1 MNVLLIVD
9 VQKDF
14 CPGGALPAEGGDRV
28 VPVINDLMDRFDRVI
43 ASKDW
48 HPDQTVHFDKW
59 PRHCVKNTEGA
70 EFHEDLKLQYLDL
83 VLLKGT
89 GNQDDGY
96 SAFEATN
103 VDLNAYLKINA
114 VDTLFVCG
122 LTTDYCVEQT
132 ALDAARK
139 GFPTVVLTDAIK
151 AVNQKPGDGE
161 RSLEKMRKAGCRL
174 VTSRQVKEQLPEA

>member
-28 VPVINDLMDRFDRVI
+28 VPVINELMDRFDRVV

-48 HPDQTVHFDKW
+48 HPENTLHFEKW
-59 PRHCVKNTEGA
+59 PRHCVKNTDGA
-70 EFHEDLKLQYLDL
+70 EFHDDLDIGKIDL
-83 VLLKGT
+83 VVLKGT

-103 VDLNAYLKINA
+103 VDLNAYLKMNKTENLYIS
-114 VDTLFVCG
+114 G
-122 LTTDYCVEQT
+122 LTTDYCVEQS

-139 GFPTVVLTDAIK
+139 GFQTLVITDAIQ
-151 AVNQKPGDGE
+151 AVNQETGDGE
-161 RSLEKMRKAGCRL
+161 RSLEKMREAGCRL

>member
-14 CPGGALPAEGGDRV
+14 CPGGALPAEQGDQV
-28 VPVINDLMDRFDRVI
+28 VPVINGLMDRFDLVI

-48 HPDQTVHFDKW
+48 HPAQTVHFEKW

-70 EFHEDLKLQYLDL
+70 EFHEDLEVGNIDQ
-83 VLLKGT
+83 VVLKGT

-103 VDLNAYLKINA
+103 VDLNAYLKING
-114 VDTLFVCG
+114 TENLYISG
-122 LTTDYCVEQT
+122 LTTDYCVEQS

-139 GFPTVVLTDAIK
+139 GFHTIVITDAIQ
-151 AVNQKPGDGE
+151 AVNINPGDGDK
-161 RSLEKMRKAGCRL
+161 SLKKMKEAGCRL
-174 VTSRQVKEQLPEA
+174 LTSKQVLEQLPQK